1 MGGSTVPTE
10 MQQSRCG
17 RLVARH
23 FATLPLKRRFLA
35 FVARS
40 EGGQFTSL
48 SLRAILDRHYGV
60 RVGNYS
66 YGSLLEPGMADRDTV
81 IGSYVSIG
89 PNVRRLGAAHPVDS
103 LSMHPFWYNPALGL
117 VPPEADVERT
127 GCEIGHESWIGANVT
142 ILPGCRRIGVGAV
155 VGAGAV
161 VTRDVPDFAV
171 VVGTPAR
178 QIAERLTDDQRRRL
192 LDSRPWEL
200 GPVECRAALDRLGGG
215 VR

>member
-10 MQQSRCG
+10 MQQSWCG

-23 FATLPLKRRFLA
+23 FAALPLKRRILA
-35 FVARS
+35 LVARS

-48 SLRAILDRHYGV
+48 SLRVILDRHYGV
-60 RVGNYS
+60 RVGDHS

-103 LSMHPFWYNPALGL
+103 LSMHPYWYNPALGL
-117 VPPEADVERT
+117 VPADADVERT

-142 ILPGCRRIGVGAV
+142 ILPGCRRIGIGAV

-178 QIAERLTDDQRRRL
+178 QIAERLTDDQRRGL
-192 LDSRPWEL
+192 LDNRPWEL
-200 GPVECRAALDRLGGG
+200 APADCRAALDRLGDG